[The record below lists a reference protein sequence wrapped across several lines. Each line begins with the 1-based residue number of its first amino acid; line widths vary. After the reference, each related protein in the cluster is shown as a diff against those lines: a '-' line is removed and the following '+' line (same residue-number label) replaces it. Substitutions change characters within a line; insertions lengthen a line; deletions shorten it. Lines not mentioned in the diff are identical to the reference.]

1 MTSINTN
8 IGSMIAQ
15 KNMLDNTKD
24 LDQAMARISSGLRI
38 NSAADDA
45 AGSAIASKMEAQ
57 VKSLGVAIR
66 NSNDAISMTQTAEGA
81 LNEMES
87 ILQRVRELAVQAGN
101 STLSS
106 SDRSMI
112 QSEVNAL
119 TAEINS
125 IAAKTNFNG
134 VKLLDGS
141 KDILNFQ
148 IGIDATDSLA
158 VNLQKSDAAA
168 LGLQGSPG
176 ADIYTSER
184 VMGTNYNASNAQI
197 DVSDIKINGQ
207 NALSTAF
214 NTDLSGSTANEA
226 KSIADAINLNTA
238 VHGAVA
244 NAFNELTSSA
254 VGDFK
259 MTTTFT
265 LDGNG
270 TTHTVAIANSYQ
282 ELVDNINETVPSMTA
297 VLNQDN
303 TITLSNTTGSQINIG
318 NQQGATDVGFVQNS
332 TYTGFISLTNNDGS
346 AVKIEAGSEANGYVN
361 GVGTIADVN
370 AFGFNEVSDGK
381 TVETDVV
388 SGTAL
393 VAGELKLNGVE
404 IGQSSSGSA
413 QHIASAINAL
423 TSEHGV
429 TAVAQTAVDV
439 ILDISVLPN
448 THASELSINKAQVD
462 LTGSTTFA
470 QVVTAINNAAIGDI
484 RASLTTDGHL
494 RLESDSGASI
504 TVASSGDVDLV
515 KGYRDINGTISQT
528 GIRTGAATSDTD
540 SIVAAFN
547 MTATTTASLLGVSAT
562 STNLNSKLVL
572 TVGADESAKKAT
584 IVGTDIFGNALTETI
599 TLGNANG
606 ATVTTSN
613 FFNSVTGITTDAVL
627 ANASFNVGTVSS
639 NGNAADTDSLITA
652 ANLSGDGTAALTLNG
667 ALATSDTLGA
677 VITLQSAGNE
687 SAKQA
692 HVTGKDMSGNVIT
705 EVITLG
711 NATTVSTTN
720 VFNSVSEIKISE
732 ALTTSNF
739 NVGTAVQTGDTF
751 TVQGK
756 MNLSSETGAPIQ
768 IDTTTE
774 DTATLLTSGNATEVV
789 LQKVG
794 LQGQSS
800 TSSVTGEN
808 VSVKTLAQATASL
821 SKIDSAIDKV
831 SSFRSSFG
839 AVENRIDASINN
851 LTTLKIN
858 TEAAKSRIEDADFA
872 KETSNMTKAQI
883 LSQAATSML
892 AQANSSKQNLLAL
905 LQG

>member
-244 NAFNELTSSA
+244 KAFNELTSSA

-429 TAVAQTAVDV
+429 TADAQTAVDV

-528 GIRTGAATSDTD
+528 GIRTGGATDTD

-613 FFNSVTGITTDAVL
+613 FFNSVTGITTDLVL

-639 NGNAADTDSLITA
+639 NGNPADTDSLITA
-652 ANLSGDGTAALTLNG
+652 ANLNGDGTAALTLNG

-677 VITLQSAGNE
+677 VITLQSAGDE

-720 VFNSVSEIKISE
+720 VFNSVSEIKISD

>member
-8 IGSMIAQ
+8 IGAMVAQ
-15 KNMLDNTKD
+15 KNMLDNSRD

-45 AGSAIASKMEAQ
+45 AGSAIASKMESQ

-101 STLSS
+101 STLST
-106 SDRSMI
+106 SDRVMI
-112 QSEVNAL
+112 QDEVNAL
-119 TAEINS
+119 TSEIDS

-141 KDILNFQ
+141 KDVVNFQ
-148 IGIDATDSLA
+148 IGIDASDSLA

-168 LGLQGSPG
+168 LGLKGSPG
-176 ADIYTSER
+176 VGVYSSER
-184 VMGTNYNASNAQI
+184 IMGTDFSANNAQI

-207 NALSTAF
+207 NALSQAF
-214 NTDLSGSTANEA
+214 STTMAASTVNEA
-226 KSIADAINLNTA
+226 KSVADAINLNTS

-244 NAFNELTSSA
+244 NAFNKVTSSA
-254 VGDFK
+254 VGEFK

-270 TTHTVAIANSYQ
+270 TAHTVEIATSYQ
-282 ELVDNINETVPSMTA
+282 GLVDNINETVPSMNA
-297 VLNQDN
+297 VLNSDN
-303 TITLSNTTGSQINIG
+303 TITLSNQTGSQINIG
-318 NQQGATDVGFVQNS
+318 NTQGATDVGFVQNT

-346 AVKIEAGSEANGYVN
+346 AVKIEAGSESNGYEN

-381 TVETDVV
+381 SVETDTV

-393 VAGELKLNGVE
+393 VAGELKLNGIL
-404 IGQSSSGSA
+404 IGKSSSGSA

-429 TAVAQTAVDV
+429 TADAQTAVDV
-439 ILDISVLPN
+439 ILDISVLPA
-448 THASELSINKAQVD
+448 THASEFSINKAQVN

-470 QVVTAINNAAIGDI
+470 QIVTNINDAAIGDV
-484 RASLTTDGHL
+484 RASLTSDGHL

-504 TVASSGDVDLV
+504 SVASSGDVDLV
-515 KGYRDINGTISQT
+515 KGYRDINGTITQT
-528 GIRTGAATSDTD
+528 GVKTGTATADPNSLAVTLD
-540 SIVAAFN
+540 
-547 MTATTTASLLGVSAT
+547 MTALTAGVLDGVDNA
-562 STNLNSKLVL
+562 STNLNSKVTFL
-572 TVGADESAKKAT
+572 TSGNDSTKTVS
-584 IVGTDIFGNALTETI
+584 IVGTDIFGNAQTEVL
-599 TLGNANG
+599 TLGNAT
-606 ATVTTSN
+606 TVTSAN
-613 FFNSVTGITTDAVL
+613 YFNSVTSFTLSAVSA
-627 ANASFNVGTVSS
+627 ANVTMGTISS
-639 NGNAADTDSLITA
+639 NGDAADIDSLITA
-652 ANLSGDGTAALTLNG
+652 ADLSAVGANTSYTLNG
-667 ALATSDTLGA
+667 ALATSTTLA
-677 VITLQSAGNE
+677 SAITLANAG
-687 SAKQA
+687 ADTA
-692 HVTGKDMSGNVIT
+692 VDATITGTDMSGNVIS
-705 EVITLG
+705 E
-711 NATTVSTTN
+711 TVSLTSAGSVTTTN
-720 VFNSVSEIKISE
+720 VFNSVTDIKTSA
-732 ALTTSNF
+732 ALQSGNF
-739 NVGTAVQTGDTF
+739 TVGTAVQTGDAF

-756 MNLSSETGAPIQ
+756 MTLSNASGSPIQ
-768 IDTTTE
+768 IDTVLE
-774 DTATLLTSGNATEVV
+774 DTAALLASGAATDVV

-794 LQGQSS
+794 LQGQS
-800 TSSVTGEN
+800 TSAVVTGEN
-808 VSVKTLAQATASL
+808 VSVSTLDQATSSL
-821 SKIDSAIDKV
+821 AKIDAAIEKV

-872 KETSNMTKAQI
+872 RETSNMTKAQI

>member
-8 IGSMIAQ
+8 IGAMVAQ

-45 AGSAIASKMEAQ
+45 AGSAIASKMESQ

-101 STLSS
+101 STLST
-106 SDRSMI
+106 SDRVMI
-112 QSEVNAL
+112 QDEVNAL
-119 TAEINS
+119 TAEIDS

-141 KDILNFQ
+141 KDVVNFQ
-148 IGIDATDSLA
+148 IGIDASDSLA

-168 LGLQGSPG
+168 LGLKGTPG
-176 ADIYTSER
+176 VGVYSSER
-184 VMGTNYNASNAQI
+184 IMGTDFSANNAQI

-207 NALSTAF
+207 NALSQAF
-214 NTDLSGSTANEA
+214 STTMAASTVNEA
-226 KSIADAINLNTA
+226 KSVADAINLNTS

-244 NAFNELTSSA
+244 NAFNQVTSSA

-270 TTHTVAIANSYQ
+270 TAHTVEIATSYQ
-282 ELVDNINETVPSMTA
+282 GLVDNINETVPSMNA
-297 VLNQDN
+297 VLNSDN
-303 TITLSNTTGSQINIG
+303 TITLSNQTGSQINIG
-318 NQQGATDVGFVQNS
+318 NTQGATDVGFVQNS

-346 AVKIEAGSEANGYVN
+346 AVKIEAGSEANGYEN

-381 TVETDVV
+381 SVETDTV

-393 VAGELKLNGVE
+393 VAGELKLNGTL
-404 IGQSSSGSA
+404 IGKSSSGSA
-413 QHIASAINAL
+413 QHIASAINSL

-429 TAVAQTAVDV
+429 TADAQTAVDV
-439 ILDISVLPN
+439 ILDISVLPA
-448 THASELSINKAQVD
+448 THASEFSINKAQVD
-462 LTGSTTFA
+462 LTGSSTFA
-470 QVVTAINNAAIGDI
+470 QIVTNINDAAIGDV
-484 RASLTTDGHL
+484 RASLTSDGHL

-504 TVASSGDVDLV
+504 SVASSGDVDLV
-515 KGYRDINGTISQT
+515 KGYRDINGTITQT
-528 GIRTGAATSDTD
+528 GIKTGTATADPNSLAVTLD
-540 SIVAAFN
+540 
-547 MTATTTASLLGVSAT
+547 MTALTAGVLDGVDNA
-562 STNLNSKLVL
+562 STNLNSKVTFL
-572 TVGADESAKKAT
+572 TSADDSAKT
-584 IVGTDIFGNALTETI
+584 VSIVGTDLFGNAQTEVL
-599 TLGNANG
+599 TLGAAA
-606 ATVTTSN
+606 ATVTSAN
-613 FFNSVTGITTDAVL
+613 YFNSVTSFTLSAVS
-627 ANASFNVGTVSS
+627 AGNVSMGTISS
-639 NGNAADTDSLITA
+639 NGNAADIDSLITA
-652 ANLSGDGTAALTLNG
+652 ADLSAVGANTSYTLNG
-667 ALATSDTLGA
+667 ALASSTTLA
-677 VITLQSAGNE
+677 SAITLANAG
-687 SAKQA
+687 ADA
-692 HVTGKDMSGNVIT
+692 AVDATITGTDMSGNVIS
-705 EVITLG
+705 E
-711 NATTVSTTN
+711 TVSLTSAGSVTTTN
-720 VFNSVSEIKISE
+720 VFNSVTDIKTSA
-732 ALTTSNF
+732 ALNTGNF
-739 NVGTAVQTGDTF
+739 TVGTAVQTGDAF

-756 MNLSSETGAPIQ
+756 MTLSNASGSPIQ
-768 IDTTTE
+768 IDTVLE
-774 DTATLLTSGNATEVV
+774 DTAALLASGAATDDV

-794 LQGQSS
+794 LQSQS
-800 TSSVTGEN
+800 TSAVVTGEN
-808 VSVKTLAQATASL
+808 VSVSTLDQATSSL
-821 SKIDSAIDKV
+821 AKIDAAIEKV

-872 KETSNMTKAQI
+872 KETSNMTKSQI

>member
-214 NTDLSGSTANEA
+214 NTDLSASTANEA

-720 VFNSVSEIKISE
+720 VFNSVTEIKISE

>member
-214 NTDLSGSTANEA
+214 NTDLSGATANEA

-244 NAFNELTSSA
+244 KAFNELTSSA

-429 TAVAQTAVDV
+429 TADAQTAVDV

-528 GIRTGAATSDTD
+528 GIRTGGATDTD

-613 FFNSVTGITTDAVL
+613 FFNSVTGITTDLVL

-667 ALATSDTLGA
+667 ALATSDSLGA
-677 VITLQSAGNE
+677 VITLQSAGDE

-720 VFNSVSEIKISE
+720 VFNSVSEIKISD

-751 TVQGK
+751 TVEGK

>member
-8 IGSMIAQ
+8 IGAMVAQ
-15 KNMLDNTKD
+15 KNMLDNSRD

-45 AGSAIASKMEAQ
+45 AGSAIASKMESQ

-101 STLSS
+101 STLST
-106 SDRSMI
+106 SDRVMI
-112 QSEVNAL
+112 QDEVNAL
-119 TAEINS
+119 TSEIDS

-141 KDILNFQ
+141 KDVVNFQ
-148 IGIDATDSLA
+148 IGIDASDSLA

-168 LGLQGSPG
+168 LGLKGSPG
-176 ADIYTSER
+176 VGVYSSER
-184 VMGTNYNASNAQI
+184 IMGTDFSANNAQI

-207 NALSTAF
+207 NALSQAF
-214 NTDLSGSTANEA
+214 STTMAASTVNEA
-226 KSIADAINLNTA
+226 KSVADAINLNTS

-244 NAFNELTSSA
+244 NAYNQVTSSA

-270 TTHTVAIANSYQ
+270 TAHTVEIATSYQ
-282 ELVDNINETVPSMTA
+282 GLVDNINETVPSMNA
-297 VLNQDN
+297 VLNSDN
-303 TITLSNTTGSQINIG
+303 TITLSNQTGSQINIG
-318 NQQGATDVGFVQNS
+318 NTQGATDVGFVQNT

-346 AVKIEAGSEANGYVN
+346 AVKIEAGSESNGYEN

-381 TVETDVV
+381 SVETDTV

-393 VAGELKLNGVE
+393 VAGELKLNGIL
-404 IGQSSSGSA
+404 IGKSSSGSA

-429 TAVAQTAVDV
+429 TADAQTAVDV
-439 ILDISVLPN
+439 ILDISVLPA
-448 THASELSINKAQVD
+448 THASEFSINKAQVN

-470 QVVTAINNAAIGDI
+470 QIVTNINDAAIGDV
-484 RASLTTDGHL
+484 RASLTSDGHL

-504 TVASSGDVDLV
+504 SVASSGDVDLV
-515 KGYRDINGTISQT
+515 KGYRDINGTITQT
-528 GIRTGAATSDTD
+528 GVKTGTATADPNSLAVTLD
-540 SIVAAFN
+540 
-547 MTATTTASLLGVSAT
+547 MTALTAGVLDGVDNA
-562 STNLNSKLVL
+562 STNLNSKVTFL
-572 TVGADESAKKAT
+572 TSGNDSAKT
-584 IVGTDIFGNALTETI
+584 VSIVGTDIFGNAQTEVL
-599 TLGNANG
+599 TLGNAT
-606 ATVTTSN
+606 TVTSAN
-613 FFNSVTGITTDAVL
+613 YFNSVTSFTLSAVSA
-627 ANASFNVGTVSS
+627 ANVTMGTISS
-639 NGNAADTDSLITA
+639 NGDAADIDSLITA
-652 ANLSGDGTAALTLNG
+652 ADLSAVGANTSYTLNG
-667 ALATSDTLGA
+667 ALATSTTLA
-677 VITLQSAGNE
+677 SAITLANAG
-687 SAKQA
+687 ADTA
-692 HVTGKDMSGNVIT
+692 VDATITGTDMSGNVIS
-705 EVITLG
+705 E
-711 NATTVSTTN
+711 TVSLTSAGSVTTTN
-720 VFNSVSEIKISE
+720 VFNSVTDIKTSA
-732 ALTTSNF
+732 ALQSGNF
-739 NVGTAVQTGDTF
+739 TVGTAVQTGDAF

-756 MNLSSETGAPIQ
+756 MTLSNASGSPIQ
-768 IDTTTE
+768 IDTVLE
-774 DTATLLTSGNATEVV
+774 DTAALLASGAATDVV

-794 LQGQSS
+794 LQGQS
-800 TSSVTGEN
+800 TSAVVTGEN
-808 VSVKTLAQATASL
+808 VSVSTLDQATSSL
-821 SKIDSAIDKV
+821 AKIDAAIEKV

-872 KETSNMTKAQI
+872 RETSNMTKAQI

-892 AQANSSKQNLLAL
+892 AQANSSKQSLLAL

>member
-423 TSEHGV
+423 SSEHGV
-429 TAVAQTAVDV
+429 TADAQTAVDV

-528 GIRTGAATSDTD
+528 GIRTGGATDTD

-613 FFNSVTGITTDAVL
+613 FFNSVTGITTDLVL

-639 NGNAADTDSLITA
+639 NGNIADTDSLITA
-652 ANLSGDGTAALTLNG
+652 ANLNGDGTAALTLNG

-677 VITLQSAGNE
+677 VITLQSAGDE

-720 VFNSVSEIKISE
+720 VFNSVSEIKISD

>member
-8 IGSMIAQ
+8 IGAMVAQ
-15 KNMLDNTKD
+15 KNMLDNSRD

-45 AGSAIASKMEAQ
+45 AGSAIASKMESQ

-101 STLSS
+101 STLST
-106 SDRSMI
+106 SDRVMI
-112 QSEVNAL
+112 QDEVNAL
-119 TAEINS
+119 TSEIDS

-141 KDILNFQ
+141 KDVVNFQ
-148 IGIDATDSLA
+148 IGIDASDSLA

-168 LGLQGSPG
+168 LGLKGSPG
-176 ADIYTSER
+176 VGVYSSER
-184 VMGTNYNASNAQI
+184 IMGTDFSANNAQI

-207 NALSTAF
+207 NALSQAF
-214 NTDLSGSTANEA
+214 STTMAASTVNEA
-226 KSIADAINLNTA
+226 KSVADAINLNTS

-244 NAFNELTSSA
+244 NAYNQVTSSA

-270 TTHTVAIANSYQ
+270 TAHTVEIATSYQ
-282 ELVDNINETVPSMTA
+282 GLVDNINETVPSMNA
-297 VLNQDN
+297 VLNSDN
-303 TITLSNTTGSQINIG
+303 TITLSNQTGSQINIG
-318 NQQGATDVGFVQNS
+318 NTQGATDVGFVQNT

-346 AVKIEAGSEANGYVN
+346 AVKIEAGSESNGYEN

-381 TVETDVV
+381 SVETDTV

-393 VAGELKLNGVE
+393 VAGELKLNGIL
-404 IGQSSSGSA
+404 IGKSSSGSA

-429 TAVAQTAVDV
+429 TADAQTAVDV
-439 ILDISVLPN
+439 ILDISVLPA
-448 THASELSINKAQVD
+448 THASEFSINKAQVN

-470 QVVTAINNAAIGDI
+470 QIVTNINDAAIGDV
-484 RASLTTDGHL
+484 RASLTSDGHL

-504 TVASSGDVDLV
+504 SVASSGDVDLV
-515 KGYRDINGTISQT
+515 KGYRDINGTITQT
-528 GIRTGAATSDTD
+528 GVKTGTATADPNSLAVTLD
-540 SIVAAFN
+540 
-547 MTATTTASLLGVSAT
+547 MTALTAGVLDGVDNA
-562 STNLNSKLVL
+562 STNLNSKVTFL
-572 TVGADESAKKAT
+572 TSGNDSAKT
-584 IVGTDIFGNALTETI
+584 VSIVGTDIFGNAQTEVL
-599 TLGNANG
+599 TLGNAT
-606 ATVTTSN
+606 TVTSAN
-613 FFNSVTGITTDAVL
+613 YFNSVTSFTLSAVSA
-627 ANASFNVGTVSS
+627 ANVTMGTISS
-639 NGNAADTDSLITA
+639 NGDAADIDSLITA
-652 ANLSGDGTAALTLNG
+652 ADLSAVGANTSYTLNG
-667 ALATSDTLGA
+667 ALATSTTLA
-677 VITLQSAGNE
+677 SAITLANAG
-687 SAKQA
+687 ADTA
-692 HVTGKDMSGNVIT
+692 VDATITGTDMSGNVIS
-705 EVITLG
+705 E
-711 NATTVSTTN
+711 TVSLTSAGSVTTTN
-720 VFNSVSEIKISE
+720 VFNSVTDIKTSA
-732 ALTTSNF
+732 ALQSGNF
-739 NVGTAVQTGDTF
+739 TVGTAVQTGDAF

-756 MNLSSETGAPIQ
+756 MTLSNASGSPIQ
-768 IDTTTE
+768 IDTVLE
-774 DTATLLTSGNATEVV
+774 DTAALLASGAATDVV

-794 LQGQSS
+794 LQGQS
-800 TSSVTGEN
+800 TSAVVTGEN
-808 VSVKTLAQATASL
+808 VSVSTLDQATSSL
-821 SKIDSAIDKV
+821 AKIDAAIEKV

-872 KETSNMTKAQI
+872 RETSNMTKAQI